1 LKKKSKSYRAS
12 STTIRSIIA
21 IALAVSMLA
30 AVGTTTSL
38 SPLVLLQQQH
48 AYAAGQT
55 KQQEQKTVQSLHG
68 NLAKRSTTAAA
79 VPSSINTTTSLGIAT
94 SPFYESNVSKVIGQR
109 VVSTA
114 NGITPQIETTYIKN
128 GTIKGVGNVRDLHTW
143 TNTAPVPPAT
153 SRFPGMSHDVGQGV
167 LTTADGQ
174 DMATWIGYGIGRS
187 NINGTIT
194 YHDVILFN
202 TNSTGKLAFLKNL
215 EGLSIASENGNK
227 IIQKIYEW
235 K

>member
-1 LKKKSKSYRAS
+1 MKNVN
-12 STTIRSIIA
+12 I
-21 IALAVSMLA
+21 
-30 AVGTTTSL
+30 
-38 SPLVLLQQQH
+38 
-48 AYAAGQT
+48 
-55 KQQEQKTVQSLHG
+55 KQQFKNVISFFAIVGLLSMTSIVVLPIGKSHAITSSLP
-68 NLAKRSTTAAA
+68 A
-79 VPSSINTTTSLGIAT
+79 VPSSINTTTSLGIAA
-94 SPFYESNVSKVIGQR
+94 SPFYESNVSKLIGQR

-114 NGITPQIETTYIKN
+114 NGITPQIETTYVKN

-153 SRFPGMSHDVGQGV
+153 SRFPGMNHDVGQGV
-167 LTTADGQ
+167 ITTADGQ

-194 YHDVILFN
+194 YHDIILFN
-202 TNSTGKLAFLKNL
+202 TNSTGRLAFLKNL

>member
-1 LKKKSKSYRAS
+1 MKDVNIQQHFKNVVSFFAIVWLLSM
-12 STTIRSIIA
+12 TSIVVLHIGKAHA
-21 IALAVSMLA
+21 I
-30 AVGTTTSL
+30 TSL
-38 SPLVLLQQQH
+38 P
-48 AYAAGQT
+48 
-55 KQQEQKTVQSLHG
+55 
-68 NLAKRSTTAAA
+68 A
-79 VPSSINTTTSLGIAT
+79 VPSSINTTTSLGIAA
-94 SPFYESNVSKVIGQR
+94 SPFYESNVSKLIGQR

-114 NGITPQIETTYIKN
+114 NGTAPQIETTYIKN

-153 SRFPGMSHDVGQGV
+153 SRFPGMNHDVGQGV
-167 LTTADGQ
+167 MTTADGQ
-174 DMATWIGYGIGRS
+174 DMATWSGYGIGRS

-194 YHDVILFN
+194 YHDIILFN

>member
-1 LKKKSKSYRAS
+1 MQRC
-12 STTIRSIIA
+12 STPLLMKNVNIKQQFKNVISFFAIVGLLSMTSIVVLPIGTAHA
-21 IALAVSMLA
+21 I
-30 AVGTTTSL
+30 TSL
-38 SPLVLLQQQH
+38 P
-48 AYAAGQT
+48 
-55 KQQEQKTVQSLHG
+55 
-68 NLAKRSTTAAA
+68 AA
-79 VPSSINTTTSLGIAT
+79 VPSSINTTTSLGIAA
-94 SPFYESNVSKVIGQR
+94 SPFYESNVSKLIGQR

-114 NGITPQIETTYIKN
+114 NGITPQIEYTNIET
-128 GTIKGVGNVRDLHTW
+128 GTIKGVGNVTNLQTW
-143 TNTAPVPPAT
+143 TDTTRSP
-153 SRFPGMSHDVGQGV
+153 RIIYGVGQGV
-167 LTTADGQ
+167 ITTADGQ

-194 YHDVILFN
+194 YHDIILFN

>member
-30 AVGTTTSL
+30 AVGTTSL

-79 VPSSINTTTSLGIAT
+79 APSSINTTTSLGIAT

-109 VVSTA
+109 VVSTT

-174 DMATWIGYGIGRS
+174 DMATWIGYGLGRS

-194 YHDVILFN
+194 YHD
-202 TNSTGKLAFLKNL
+202 
-215 EGLSIASENGNK
+215 
-227 IIQKIYEW
+227 IINQFYRKTCFPE
-235 K
+235 KP